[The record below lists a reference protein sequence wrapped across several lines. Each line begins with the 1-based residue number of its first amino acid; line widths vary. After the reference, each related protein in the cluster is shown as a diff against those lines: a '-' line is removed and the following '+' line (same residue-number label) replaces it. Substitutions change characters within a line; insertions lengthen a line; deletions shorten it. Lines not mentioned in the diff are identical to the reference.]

1 MTESGTGTATWG
13 DLFERAVAFEASES
27 EIREVLERRRGNGDE
42 SKSESESGSEAEGGD
57 GEGNAEGSDV

>member
-42 SKSESESGSEAEGGD
+42 SKSESGSEAEGGD

>member
-27 EIREVLERRRGNGDE
+27 EIREVLERRRGNGG
-42 SKSESESGSEAEGGD
+42 ESESGSEAEGGD